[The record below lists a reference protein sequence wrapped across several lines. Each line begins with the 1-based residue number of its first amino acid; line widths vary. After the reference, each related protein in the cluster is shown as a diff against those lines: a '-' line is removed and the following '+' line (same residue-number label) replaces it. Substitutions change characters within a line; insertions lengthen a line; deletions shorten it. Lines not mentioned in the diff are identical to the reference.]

1 MKLRL
6 PILFSLLTALVLS
19 TGPVH
24 AQQKIAY
31 VDMKRLL
38 EQAPQVIGGRE
49 RLDLEFRPRNEA
61 LDEEKARLESLE
73 DRLQRD
79 AALMTAAQAAELE
92 REVRELRRYV
102 RRAQED
108 LRDEFA
114 FRLNQEL
121 EHVNEVV
128 NEAVRS
134 LARRR
139 GFDLVLSS
147 PVMYA
152 SENVDITDDA
162 LSELTSDFETAQND
176 GG

>member
-1 MKLRL
+1 MKRL
-6 PILFSLLTALVLS
+6 FTHTALLLLLLIIGS
-19 TGPVH
+19 QH
-24 AQQKIAY
+24 AAAQQKIAY

-38 EQAPQVIGGRE
+38 EQAPQVIGGRQ
-49 RLDLEFRPRNEA
+49 RLDQEFRPRNEA
-61 LDEEKARLESLE
+61 LDEEKARLEMLE

-79 AALMTAAQAAELE
+79 AAVMSAEQAAELE

-152 SENVDITDDA
+152 SDDVDITDDA
-162 LSELTSDFETAQND
+162 LRELTSDFETAQAD